1 MLYYICSIQV
11 QQLDLEFH
19 EWGGRRDGAGRPRA
33 PGRESVP
40 HRRRERHRRA
50 HPVHV
55 TLRAR
60 AGLPPFRG
68 QSIAREMRRRIA
80 EANASKRLHDVFRVV
95 HFSVQDN
102 HVHMIVEATDGKGL
116 ARGVQGLAI
125 RLARRVNAMLGIRG
139 SFWGERFHSREL
151 ASPRSVRNAIVYVL
165 MNAKKHGYAFD
176 VDPCS
181 SAPWFDGFASHAPRD
196 GPAPTQPSTTWLGAT
211 GWRRRGLVRLDERP
225 RMPD

>member
-1 MLYYICSIQV
+1 V
-11 QQLDLEFH
+11 QQLDLEFY

-33 PGRESVP
+33 IGRDNVP
-40 HRRRERHRRA
+40 HRRRERHRKA

-60 AGLPPFRG
+60 SGLPPFRG

-80 EANASKRLHDVFRVV
+80 EANASERLRDVFRVV

-102 HVHMIVEATDGKGL
+102 HVHMIVEAADARAL

-139 SFWGERFHSREL
+139 GFWGERFHSREL
-151 ASPRSVRNAIVYVL
+151 AHPRSVRNALVYVL
-165 MNAKKHGYAFD
+165 MNAKKHGFDFD

-181 SAPWFDGFASHAPRD
+181 SAPWFDGFVAHAPRD
-196 GPAPTQPSTTWLGAT
+196 GPSPTRLPETWLGAV
-211 GWRRRGLVRLDERP
+211 GWRRRGLVRLDERR
-225 RMPD
+225 RMPA